1 MLRSSQIEMLVDEGV
16 FDENRF
22 PRDLVMAEDW
32 VGNVDFDL
40 LNEMK
45 ESWGSGSQADRDAY
59 KVQPAVEGQLN
70 AAWKKTDGGWAGH
83 EGGEVY
89 GGKDSEDE
97 KEIYLEKFREW
108 FEINGGEP
116 L

>member
-70 AAWKKTDGGWAGH
+70 AAWKKTDGGWAWH